1 MKVLIFVPNFHC
13 GGAQRT
19 IINLFNNINDEN
31 IIIKLVVGDAS
42 GEGRQWVNTTEGI
55 IDLKK
60 KRLRYLFFSLRK
72 TILREKPDVVLS
84 TMVDSN
90 LICIFACLSIMNRPK
105 IIVRETNPHR
115 NRKEFNLIKRYLIK
129 FFYKYADKIISLSTG
144 VSDEISKD
152 YNLNNKKI
160 ITIHNPVEVD
170 KIKNDADIKT
180 QPPWGDWSK
189 NHYVVISIGRL
200 TFQKGYDV
208 LIESMAKISL
218 PVKLIIVG
226 EGPLKNELNDYVKK
240 KGLRKSVEFLGQ
252 VSREEVYKELM
263 ISQLFVSCSLVEGLP
278 VSVLES
284 IACGV
289 PALVSNI
296 DPHIEIAMSS
306 EFIETFCVENQES
319 LTVKIIDFY
328 RKRMAYN
335 KSKSLMLAEVK
346 NKFSLD
352 IMLKHYDELY
362 DSIIQ

>member
-226 EGPLKNELNDYVKK
+226 EGEERNNLEKK
-240 KGLRKSVEFLGQ
+240 
-252 VSREEVYKELM
+252 
-263 ISQLFVSCSLVEGLP
+263 ISENNFNNNIMLAGFQSNITSWLSNADLFVLSSRWEGFGHVIVEAMASGIPVLSTNCPHGPKDIIINNHNGRLVNFDADK
-278 VSVLES
+278 
-284 IACGV
+284 IAF
-289 PALVSNI
+289 
-296 DPHIEIAMSS
+296 EISDILSS
-306 EFIETFCVENQES
+306 KNRHKYVENAF
-319 LTVKIIDFY
+319 KDI
-328 RKRMAYN
+328 M
-335 KSKSLMLAEVK
+335 
-346 NKFSLD
+346 KFSSKNISKQYCNLF
-352 IMLKHYDELY
+352 HRVN
-362 DSIIQ
+362 DSLI